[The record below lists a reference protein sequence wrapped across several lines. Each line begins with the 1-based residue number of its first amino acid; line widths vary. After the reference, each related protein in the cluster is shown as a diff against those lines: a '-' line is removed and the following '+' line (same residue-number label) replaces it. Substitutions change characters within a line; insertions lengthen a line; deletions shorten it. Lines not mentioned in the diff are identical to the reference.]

1 MVLELLSHR
10 DVEQDIFQ
18 QQVKASAP
26 SVPQVS
32 IVQETLKTRSNVSSD
47 LMQKSQEWII
57 ACHAQLE

>member
-1 MVLELLSHR
+1 MALVLLSHR

-18 QQVKASAP
+18 QQVKASAL

-32 IVQETLKTRSNVSSD
+32 IVQETLKTRSNVSLD